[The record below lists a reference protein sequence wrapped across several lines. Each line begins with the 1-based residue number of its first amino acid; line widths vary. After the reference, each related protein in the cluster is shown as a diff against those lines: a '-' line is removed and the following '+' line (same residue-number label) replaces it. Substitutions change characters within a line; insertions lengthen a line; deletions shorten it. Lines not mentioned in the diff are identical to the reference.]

1 MSASAD
7 CYSCTQNAR
16 DDLPPREGVYLSP
29 YWRVAHAFDVAIPG
43 WLVLLTRRHVT
54 ALDELTADEAAG
66 LGPLLRALTAALREV
81 TGCQKTYVALFAEAE
96 GFAHVHFHVVPREPG
111 LPAESAGRECSD
123 CSRPSPAARYPTR
136 RWTRS
141 RAR

>member
-1 MSASAD
+1 
-7 CYSCTQNAR
+7 
-16 DDLPPREGVYLSP
+16 
-29 YWRVAHAFDVAIPG
+29 VAHAFDVAIPG